1 MATSAIIYWILEF
14 ICFPVEIRN
23 VCVFLAP
30 IFAGLTALVTYF
42 MGKEITK
49 RSEVG
54 LIAALFISI
63 VPSYMS
69 RSVAGSYDNE
79 GVAIFALVITF
90 YFWLKAANTGSILWS
105 LLSGLAMFYMVASW
119 GGYAFIINII
129 PIFVL
134 FLMITKKYQ
143 TRVYVAYNIF
153 YIISTLTAMQ
163 IPFVGFNAI
172 FSSEHMAS
180 HGIFILL

>member
-1 MATSAIIYWILEF
+1 
-14 ICFPVEIRN
+14 
-23 VCVFLAP
+23 
-30 IFAGLTALVTYF
+30 

-54 LIAALFISI
+54 LISALFIAI

-79 GVAIFALVITF
+79 GVAIFALVFTF
-90 YFWLKAANTGSILWS
+90 YMWLKAANTGSIFWS
-105 LLSGLAMFYMVASW
+105 LISGLAMFYMVASW

-134 FLMITKKYQ
+134 FLLITKKYE

-153 YIISTLTAMQ
+153 YIISTLTAM
-163 IPFVGFNAI
+163 
-172 FSSEHMAS
+172 
-180 HGIFILL
+180 